1 MINKKEI
8 TLLKKIEYLSIDTEG
23 SELEILE
30 AFDFKCFSIS
40 VITCEHN
47 FLSQCDMI
55 YKI

>member
-1 MINKKEI
+1 MIYKKEI